1 MSFFY
6 RKIKQGPDAE
16 WTVKD
21 LDSITFE
28 AVELSFENSSGTEVV
43 NIDASGNLEVTGDLD
58 VTGSISALG
67 TVQVIEKN
75 VDCSANTAG
84 ATTAIGTVPANS
96 ILINVIAYCD
106 ALFNGDTTTNASVGI
121 TGNTDKY
128 IDPSDFD
135 VTTKDA
141 QLDMYGGTNN
151 DQKYPEYLGTATP
164 LILTHINTASAS
176 AGEVTIRVLYVP
188 LA

>member
-28 AVELSFENSSGTEVV
+28 AVELSFEDSSGAEVF
-43 NIDASGNLEVTGDLD
+43 NIGTSGELT
-58 VTGSISALG
+58 ALN

-75 VDCSANTAG
+75 VDCSATSAG
-84 ATTAIGTVPANS
+84 TTTAIGTVPANS
-96 ILINVIAYCD
+96 ILLDVVAYCD
-106 ALFNGDTTTNASVGI
+106 TLFNGGTTTTAEVGI

-128 IDPSDFD
+128 IDASDFD
-135 VTTKDA
+135 VTTADT

-151 DQKYPEYLGTATP
+151 DQLYPEYLGTATP
-164 LILTHINTASAS
+164 LILTHINTASATT
-176 AGEVTIRVLYVP
+176 GEVTIRVMYVP

>member
-28 AVELSFENSSGTEVV
+28 AVELSFENSSGTEVA
-43 NIDASGNLEVTGDLD
+43 NIGADGDF
-58 VTGSISALG
+58 TALG
-67 TVQVIEKN
+67 TAQVIEKN

-96 ILINVIAYCD
+96 VLINVIAYCD
-106 ALFNGDTTTNASVGI
+106 ALFNGDTTTTASVGI